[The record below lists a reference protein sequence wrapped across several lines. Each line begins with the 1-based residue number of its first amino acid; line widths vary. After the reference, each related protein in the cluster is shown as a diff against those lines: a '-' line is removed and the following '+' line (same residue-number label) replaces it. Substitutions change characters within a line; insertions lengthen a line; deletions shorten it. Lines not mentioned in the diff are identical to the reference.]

1 MVLMMAQP
9 TSPTANQRQL
19 IFILIFILA
28 FSSFFIAYAAVTGM
42 FNVTNTGYVKA
53 IGVQVYFDEACT
65 NEVNSI
71 DWGYLSPGQT
81 STKTV
86 YVRNNGTVPM
96 ILSHIVQNWNPADAK
111 NYITFSWDGENKV
124 VNASEVVAVN
134 LSLSIAENITGIES
148 FSFELVIIG
157 TET

>member
-1 MVLMMAQP
+1 MTAQ
-9 TSPTANQRQL
+9 TVSPTANQQQL
-19 IFILIFILA
+19 IFLLIFILA
-28 FSSFFIAYAAVTGM
+28 FSSFFIAYAAITEM
-42 FNVTNTGYVKA
+42 FKVPTTGYVKA
-53 IGVQVYFDEACT
+53 IGVEVYFDEACT

-134 LSLSIAENITGIES
+134 LSLSVAENITGIES

>member
-1 MVLMMAQP
+1 MRLMTAQ
-9 TSPTANQRQL
+9 TVSPTANQKQL

-28 FSSFFIAYAAVTGM
+28 FSTFFIAYAAVTGM
-42 FNVTNTGYVKA
+42 FKVTNTGYVKA

-65 NEVNSI
+65 NEANSI
-71 DWGYLSPGQT
+71 DWGYLLPGET
-81 STKTV
+81 NTKTV
-86 YVRNNGTVPM
+86 YVRNNGTVPV
-96 ILSHIVQNWNPADAK
+96 ILSHTVQNWNPADAK
-111 NYITFSWDGENKV
+111 NYIIFSWDGENKV

-134 LSLSIAENITGIES
+134 LSLHVVENITGIES

>member
-1 MVLMMAQP
+1 MMPMAAQP
-9 TSPTANQRQL
+9 ASPTANQRQL
-19 IFILIFILA
+19 VIILIFILA

-42 FNVTNTGYVKA
+42 FKVPNTGYVKA

-71 DWGYLSPGQT
+71 DWGYLSPGET
-81 STKTV
+81 SIKTV